1 AQVGLNWAATT
12 GAVSYNVYRAAT
24 SGGTYTMISTAGAVT
39 GGCCADTTS
48 RGIAPYSCRVSGVNT
63 QGQEGPLSSF
73 VSAAPLAAR
82 LRFDFSDGGATTT
95 DSISGVS
102 LNIVNSNGVSADYHG
117 AMGSG
122 VAGV

>member
-1 AQVGLNWAATT
+1 
-12 GAVSYNVYRAAT
+12 
-24 SGGTYTMISTAGAVT
+24 MISTAGAVSGAGYT
-39 GGCCADTTS
+39 DTTAT
-48 RGIAPYSCRVSGVNT
+48 GIAPYSYKVSAVNT
-63 QGQEGPLSSF
+63 QGQEGPLSAF

-117 AMGSG
+117 AIDRKSTRLNSSHL
-122 VAGV
+122 